1 MATATIVGTENAFPA
16 GKDSTQRRFHTY
28 GAAAITASPATY
40 AAGGLVFSFSA
51 PVFDVSSQSPIAL
64 DIVSV
69 SGSGYVYQWV
79 KSSGK
84 VKVFSGAAA
93 QSPLTEL
100 TDGEAIPA
108 GVSGDVL
115 VYHAQFLKGGI

>member
-1 MATATIVGTENAFPA
+1 MATATAVGTENAFPS
-16 GKDSTQRRFHTY
+16 GKDMTQRRFHTY
-28 GAAAITASPATY
+28 GSVAISASPATY
-40 AAGGLVFSFSA
+40 AAGGLAWSFA
-51 PVFDVSSQSPIAL
+51 AAVFDVSSQTPIAL

-79 KSSGK
+79 LSTNK
-84 VKVFSGAAA
+84 VKVLSGAAA

-100 TDGEAIPA
+100 TDAEAIPA

-115 VYHAQFLKGGI
+115 AYHAQFLKSV